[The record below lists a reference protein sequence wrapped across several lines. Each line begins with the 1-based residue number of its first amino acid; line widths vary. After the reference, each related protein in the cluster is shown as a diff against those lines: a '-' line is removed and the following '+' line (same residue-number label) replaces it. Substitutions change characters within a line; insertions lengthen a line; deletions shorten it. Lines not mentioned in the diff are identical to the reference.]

1 MKKTNLKFILIQSFI
16 IVLFETGI
24 LDKLIGYSDWYLY
37 RKALLEGNEAPGF
50 LQVLNLFHTIFS
62 SFALIVWYIVQLIIN
77 NYIIKQLFL
86 YLPRN
91 SFFKY
96 FILYNPF
103 FIIFY
108 SGIFK
113 EVILFNIV
121 VWLALNNNYL
131 IKLFTLFFYTL
142 IRIHLSPFILILITK
157 FSIILYIFFGLIS
170 FYFINYYNIIDYN
183 LILGSVSE
191 IKDQGKGDLPIMIL
205 FDSSLVPL
213 FTNTLII
220 LFGFVFA
227 TNLIIKLLYTLTV
240 FYIIIFYFKYKLFKS
255 FIAFIVGLL
264 PYSFIVTNSGTALR
278 MITFIFAVT
287 VSYHFILKNKKL
299 LIAK

>member
-1 MKKTNLKFILIQSFI
+1 MKQKNINIFLIQAFI
-16 IVLFETGI
+16 IVLFEIGI

-50 LQVLNLFHTIFS
+50 LQILNFFHTIFS
-62 SFALIVWYIVQLIIN
+62 SFAIIIWYILQLIIN
-77 NYIIKQLFL
+77 TYILKKLFL
-86 YLPRN
+86 YLPKRIY
-91 SFFKY
+91 FKY

-121 VWLALNNNYL
+121 VWVALNNNYL
-131 IKLFTLFFYTL
+131 NKLLTLFFYTL
-142 IRIHLSPFILILITK
+142 IRIHLSPFILFLITK

-170 FYFINYYNIIDYN
+170 FYFINYFNIIDYN

-205 FDSSLVPL
+205 FDSSLLPL
-213 FTNTLII
+213 FTNTFII
-220 LFGFVFA
+220 IFGFIFT
-227 TNLIIKLLYTLTV
+227 TNLIIKLLYTFTV
-240 FYIIIFYFKYKLFKS
+240 LYIIIFYFKHRLFKS
-255 FIAFIVGLL
+255 MLAFIVGLL
-264 PYSFIVTNSGTALR
+264 PYAFIVTNSGTALR

-287 VSYHFILKNKKL
+287 VSYHFISKNKSL
-299 LIAK
+299 VIAK

>member
-1 MKKTNLKFILIQSFI
+1 MKKTNFKFILIQSFI

-50 LQVLNLFHTIFS
+50 LQVLNLFHSIFS

-142 IRIHLSPFILILITK
+142 IRIHLSPFILFLITK
-157 FSIILYIFFGLIS
+157 FSIILYIIFGLIS

-205 FDSSLVPL
+205 FDSSLLPL

-227 TNLIIKLLYTLTV
+227 NNLIIKLLYTLTV
-240 FYIIIFYFKYKLFKS
+240 FYIIFFYFKYKLFKS
-255 FIAFIVGLL
+255 FIAFIVGLI
-264 PYSFIVTNSGTALR
+264 PYAFIVTNSGTALR

>member
-1 MKKTNLKFILIQSFI
+1 MKKTNFKFILIQSFI

-103 FIIFY
+103 FIIFRPH
-108 SGIFK
+108 F
-113 EVILFNIV
+113 
-121 VWLALNNNYL
+121 W
-131 IKLFTLFFYTL
+131 
-142 IRIHLSPFILILITK
+142 
-157 FSIILYIFFGLIS
+157 IFFMFIS
-170 FYFINYYNIIDYN
+170 PNNMGNY
-183 LILGSVSE
+183 
-191 IKDQGKGDLPIMIL
+191 
-205 FDSSLVPL
+205 
-213 FTNTLII
+213 
-220 LFGFVFA
+220 
-227 TNLIIKLLYTLTV
+227 
-240 FYIIIFYFKYKLFKS
+240 
-255 FIAFIVGLL
+255 
-264 PYSFIVTNSGTALR
+264 
-278 MITFIFAVT
+278 
-287 VSYHFILKNKKL
+287 
-299 LIAK
+299 